1 MARGDHHGQQC
12 SQEELSS
19 VELAVDGTGKRV
31 TRWLGGG
38 QRGPV
43 TTLGDCGVVGRGG
56 GGGFSTV
63 VI

>member
-12 SQEELSS
+12 SQELLSS

-43 TTLGDCGVVGRGG
+43 RRWVGVVWWAGA
-56 GGGFSTV
+56 V
-63 VI
+63 VVVLVP